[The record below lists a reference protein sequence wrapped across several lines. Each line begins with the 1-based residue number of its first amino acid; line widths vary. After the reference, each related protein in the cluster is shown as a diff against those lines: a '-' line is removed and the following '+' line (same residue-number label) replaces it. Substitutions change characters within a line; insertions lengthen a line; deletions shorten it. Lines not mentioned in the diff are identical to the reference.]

1 MTLRKTFIVTVAAT
15 SYIEVVAF
23 DEQAARRS
31 AARRLAREFVGPGRS
46 AEIVKV
52 EEG

>member
-1 MTLRKTFIVTVAAT
+1 VSRRKTFIVTVAAT
-15 SYIEVVAF
+15 SYIEVVAL
-23 DEQAARRS
+23 DEEAARRS
-31 AARRLAREFVGPGRS
+31 AARRLVREFGGPGRS